1 MITLYY
7 NKVKTGL
14 VALTAALALVSCG
27 DDFLDR
33 APQHSY
39 TGDTYFASDEAV
51 LKAVEPLYN
60 YAWFN
65 YNRRGMAG
73 MGSYRANDA
82 WNPYF
87 QAEFAKF
94 QLTGLQEDLANAWSS
109 LYMVVELSNQLLIN
123 VGENCGESVTAD
135 VKNLALGEAYLMRGT
150 AYFYLVRAWGEVPV
164 YESNFDIVEQP
175 IVPLVKEEDVLD
187 FVIRDFRKAAELLP
201 ATSTDNHATLYA
213 AKALLAK
220 ALLARSG
227 WNSPTRDQAMLNE
240 VIALCD
246 EVIGS
251 GVYSLMAN
259 YEDLWK
265 YENKDNKEEILSM
278 RWADPLTGEWGALN
292 ANYSDLAWSGI
303 SDINVW
309 GGSYASV
316 DMLNMYNEEPADSF
330 RLRATFFSPGRYYD
344 YIDTGNALVKSSDK
358 TPENGYPQPSGY
370 VYNKKHVQ
378 LKKYVV
384 GTKADCGG
392 HLAQMAS
399 PMNTNIIRF
408 ADVYLIKAEAVLGNN
423 ESTSDPA
430 GLSAINAIRERAHV
444 KPLTSYTFD
453 TLIRERRIEFCME
466 FQNWYDMVTWYRW
479 KPQYM
484 LNYFNN
490 KQYRGFQLNE
500 NYVMLNEDGT
510 ISYAPIPPLAQ
521 GSWYFKNWETGEELT
536 WWSDGWRNN
545 NGDLVTTV
553 EHKSLDEMA
562 RAEALYQPIILK
574 EENIFMPY
582 PESDVLRNHYF
593 NEPAQ
598 NYKFTW

>member
-1 MITLYY
+1 MKAI
-7 NKVKTGL
+7 NKFLGLAMTG
-14 VALTAALALVSCG
+14 AAILTSCG
-27 DDFLDR
+27 DNFLEK
-33 APQHSY
+33 APQHNY
-39 TGDTYFASDEAV
+39 TGDTFYASDAAV
-51 LKAVEPLYN
+51 LKGIEPLYN

-109 LYMVVELSNQLLIN
+109 LYMVIELSNQLLIDI
-123 VGENCGESVTAD
+123 EQNCSSSVTAEI
-135 VKNLALGEAYLMRGT
+135 KNLALGEAYLMRAT

-164 YESNFDIVEQP
+164 YENNFSIIEQP
-175 IVPLVKEEDVLD
+175 NVPLIKEEDVLK
-187 FVIRDFRKAAELLP
+187 FVIRDYRKAITLLP
-201 ATSTDNHATLYA
+201 ETSTENHATCYA

-220 ALLARSG
+220 ALLAASG
-227 WNSPTRDQAMLNE
+227 WNKATRDQEMLNE
-240 VIALCD
+240 AAELCNDVIKNGKYEL
-246 EVIGS
+246 
-251 GVYSLMAN
+251 LKN

-265 YENKDNKEEILSM
+265 YANNDNKETILAM
-278 RWADPLTGEWGALN
+278 RWADPLTGEWGAMN

-303 SDINVW
+303 SDVNVW

-316 DMLNMYNEEPADSF
+316 DMIDIYNEEPSDSI
-330 RLRATFFSPGRYYD
+330 RLRATFFTPGRYYD
-344 YIDTGNALVKSSDK
+344 YIDTGNALVKASEK
-358 TPENGYPQPSGY
+358 TQENGYPNPSGY
-370 VYNKKHVQ
+370 VYNKKHMQ

-399 PMNTNIIRF
+399 PLNTYIMRYS
-408 ADVYLIKAEAVLGNN
+408 DVYLMKAEALLGNY
-423 ESTSDPA
+423 DIIKA
-430 GLSAINAIRERAHV
+430 GEGLEAINEVRRRAGA
-444 KPLTSYTFD
+444 KELTEYTFE

-490 KQYRGFQLNE
+490 KQHRGFQLNE
-500 NYVMLNEDGT
+500 NYVKLNEDKT

-521 GSWYFKNWETGEELT
+521 GSWYFKDYSTPEELT
-536 WWSDGWRNN
+536 WWNDGWRNN
-545 NGDLVTTV
+545 NGDIVTGI
-553 EHKSLDEMA
+553 EHLSLDEMC
-562 RAEALYQPIILK
+562 RKEALYQPIVLS
-574 EENIFMPY
+574 ETNIFMPY
-582 PESDVLRNHYF
+582 PEADVLRNPYF
-593 NEPAQ
+593 NQPAQ
-598 NYKFTW
+598 NYDFDW